1 MMTVNREL
9 ENALWRALA
18 DGTRRWMLDVLRQGP
33 RTTGELAVL
42 VQKDSGLSRC
52 AVMKHLDVLEK
63 AGLVVVRR
71 EGKFRWNH
79 INAAPFVAMYRRWV
93 SRFGS
98 LPGAAFFELKNHVE
112 RTENGGKGHEGD
124 RG

>member
-1 MMTVNREL
+1 MTTREL
-9 ENALWRALA
+9 DNALWRALA
-18 DGTRRWMLDVLRQGP
+18 DETRRGILDALRQGP
-33 RTTGELAVL
+33 RTTGDLAVF
-42 VQKDSGLSRC
+42 VRKDAGLSRC
-52 AVMKHLDVLEK
+52 AVMKHLGVLEE

-71 EGKFRWNH
+71 EGRFRWNH

-98 LPGAAFFELKNHVE
+98 LPGAALFELKDHVE
-112 RTENGGKGHEGD
+112 RMETGGTGHGAD